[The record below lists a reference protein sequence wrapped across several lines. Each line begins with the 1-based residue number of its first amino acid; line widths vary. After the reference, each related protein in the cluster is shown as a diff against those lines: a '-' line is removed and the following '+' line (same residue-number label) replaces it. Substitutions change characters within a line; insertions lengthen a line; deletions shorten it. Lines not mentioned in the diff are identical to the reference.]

1 MIDIKEKKKR
11 EKEGYQST
19 RPPRAKGSGQIWAL
33 IAVVVMWWARE
44 WEKSAKGGGQNVYVQ
59 CVCTQRQLI
68 LHMQKK
74 REKKGWKGGI
84 EARVKSKREER

>member
-1 MIDIKEKKKR
+1 MYYMGWLMLKEWSR
-11 EKEGYQST
+11 CHDVEASSRVEKIGE
-19 RPPRAKGSGQIWAL
+19 R
-33 IAVVVMWWARE
+33 
-44 WEKSAKGGGQNVYVQ
+44 GGQNMHVQ

-68 LHMQKK
+68 VHMQKK